1 MPEKVASLICVP
13 HTTVE
18 LELGP
23 LDAGSNPWLNGWRAP
38 VREEATS
45 VGPFEIE
52 GALPPGLE
60 GRLLWLG
67 ANPVRVDDPDTYRPA
82 DGDAMLH
89 LLEVRDG
96 AIVKMASRFVVT
108 RHLVEILGARA
119 PEGPLAAA
127 GPVASGSLVHLA
139 RRLLCLDG
147 LGLGYRVTSDLATAC
162 VEDFDASLSS
172 PMGLSVVVDPRDGSA
187 RFLGIDH
194 FGPPWLRLHHLEAS
208 GIVTSSEIIELDAF
222 SAEPALGTTQ
232 TQSLIFE
239 SSLRSP
245 VLRGEDDVLGPLRFE
260 PEAPTRV
267 GVLAHG
273 MPGASISWARSEPGH
288 VHSVAALSDTPL
300 GARAVVL
307 RSTPERVG
315 DPDWWPSHAGYL
327 EAIDVNT
334 LGRSCIIER
343 LDDLVLDAVSGD
355 ATLPLA
361 SRRFLYGVTADRS
374 GTKGAMLVKYDLV
387 TGHTE
392 RRVVAE
398 HEVVDAPLFVRDP
411 EGRSDEEGW
420 VVVPTFDRSSE
431 ASTLVILDAT
441 RFSAQRE
448 ASIRLPQRLPV
459 GMSGLHLRPSTYR

>member
-1 MPEKVASLICVP
+1 MASLIFVP

-23 LDAGSNPWLNGWRAP
+23 LEAGSNPWLNGWRAP
-38 VREEATS
+38 LREEATS
-45 VGPFEIE
+45 EGPFEIE

-67 ANPVRVDDPDTYRPA
+67 ANPVRVDDPDTYRPS

-89 LLEVRDG
+89 FLEVREG
-96 AIVKMASRFVVT
+96 SIVKMASRFVVT
-108 RHLVEILGARA
+108 RRLVDLLGARA

-147 LGLGYRVTSDLATAC
+147 LGLGYRVTAELRTAC
-162 VEDFDASLSS
+162 VEDFDASLTS
-172 PMGLSVVVDPRDGSA
+172 PMGLAVVVDPRDGSA
-187 RFLGIDH
+187 RFLGVDR

-208 GIVTSSEIIELDAF
+208 GVVASSQVIELEAF
-222 SAEPALGTTQ
+222 SAEPALGVTD

-245 VLRGEDDVLGPLRFE
+245 VLRGEDDVLRPLRFQ

-267 GVLAHG
+267 GLLAHG
-273 MPGASISWARSEPGH
+273 ATGASVDWARSEPGH
-288 VHSVAALSDTPL
+288 VHAVASAADTPL

-307 RSTPERVG
+307 RSIPDRAG
-315 DPDWWPSHAGYL
+315 DPDWWPSHAGSL
-327 EAIDVNT
+327 EAIDINT
-334 LGRSCIIER
+334 LSGSCGIER
-343 LDDLVLDAVSGD
+343 LDDLVLDAISGD
-355 ATLPLA
+355 ESLPLS

-387 TGHTE
+387 TGHAE
-392 RRVVAE
+392 RRAVAE
-398 HEVVDAPLFVRDP
+398 DEVVDAPLFVRDP

-420 VVVPTFDRSSE
+420 VVVPTFDRGSE
-431 ASTLVILDAT
+431 ESRLVVLDAT
-441 RFSAQRE
+441 RFSGQKE
-448 ASIRLPQRLPV
+448 ASVRLPQRLPV
-459 GMSGLHLRPSTYR
+459 GLRGLHLSPASYR